1 MKSYDFLTE
10 GIVEDAHEMHQ
21 DHEVQMAR
29 KDCYQAAENAIA
41 LHKLLRHVSENQGI
55 EGWVAAKITLAS
67 DYLNT
72 VREYLEYEL
81 MNQHS
86 EPMNMD
92 TAPVTLALPVAE
104 SRQID
109 ESKMKDLDLD
119 LKKPPVGMT
128 DQAFKKKYNMTK
140 AEATSKFSAKKEVAE
155 VAPPGAKAE
164 RMVKHIKKGYAKD
177 GKLTP
182 KEKSIAYATAWKAH
196 NKGKVEEQGVAE
208 AEKNP
213 HTSALGKALYRDLSK
228 EKKASPQQVQRNK
241 ERWAQRQADK
251 EQGVAEGAELK
262 QAKRKYN
269 QAAKD
274 ANADQVGAGK
284 KIDTMKK
291 SLRQKDV
298 AKQDMAESK
307 KKSDTYHIV
316 NKDGKPANLASYNDR
331 ASAEKDRDAK
341 HQGAE
346 VRQLG
351 PRGKVKGVTEMSAGS
366 VATVVNPTP
375 KNKAKVGT
383 LFGGTYQRE
392 EADTPS
398 KKRMFNKKA

>member
-86 EPMNMD
+86 EPMAG
-92 TAPVTLALPVAE
+92 APVSVEFPIAE

-140 AEATSKFSAKKEVAE
+140 AEANSKFSAKKEV
-155 VAPPGAKAE
+155 
-164 RMVKHIKKGYAKD
+164 
-177 GKLTP
+177 
-182 KEKSIAYATAWKAH
+182 
-196 NKGKVEEQGVAE
+196 EEGVI
-208 AEKNP
+208 
-213 HTSALGKALYRDLSK
+213 
-228 EKKASPQQVQRNK
+228 
-241 ERWAQRQADK
+241 
-251 EQGVAEGAELK
+251 
-262 QAKRKYN
+262 
-269 QAAKD
+269 
-274 ANADQVGAGK
+274 GK
-284 KIDTMKK
+284 KKPKAD
-291 SLRQKDV
+291 S
-298 AKQDMAESK
+298 
-307 KKSDTYHIV
+307 YHIV
-316 NKDGKPANLASYNDR
+316 GKDGKPVNLASYNDR
-331 ASAEKDRDAK
+331 ASAEKDRDEKHPGAK
-341 HQGAE
+341 VQQVGA
-346 VRQLG
+346 
-351 PRGKVKGVTEMSAGS
+351 RGKVKGVTENVDANTIWNQYGHYSKDDLMQEFPQLSPKDAQTIVNFAEYGWTNMPNRQEYRDEVIKRVLHAMSGRQGVSEMSAGS